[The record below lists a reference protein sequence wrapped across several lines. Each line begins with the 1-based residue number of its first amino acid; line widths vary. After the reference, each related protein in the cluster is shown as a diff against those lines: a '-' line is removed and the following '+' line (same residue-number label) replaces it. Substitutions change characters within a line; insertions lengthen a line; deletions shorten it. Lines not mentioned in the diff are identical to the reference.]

1 VRCRRRRLKNRKPW
15 CCTRVHAPPPLSGS
29 SRSWCEAPCAVVD
42 ATSTSASPSGRR
54 PRAHHPSAPADMV
67 LKRDRWWGQ
76 FGELCRLSQRLV
88 DWHAS
93 RLYRRDTANRQRL
106 DTLVNETDH
115 MLLLGWWKERKG
127 LGRLCRTPRPS
138 PGGATQTDRPLPRLL
153 SAVTGH
159 PNLPAPPNLTAR
171 AKRCP
176 PSPNNKLAA

>member
-1 VRCRRRRLKNRKPW
+1 
-15 CCTRVHAPPPLSGS
+15 
-29 SRSWCEAPCAVVD
+29 
-42 ATSTSASPSGRR
+42 
-54 PRAHHPSAPADMV
+54 MV

-159 PNLPAPPNLTAR
+159 TLRHVYCSRCCCFGPECRCCRRMLTWL
-171 AKRCP
+171 KRKE
-176 PSPNNKLAA
+176 KLAPEPEPAVAAQKTTKEQNKGFEKGSVVGSVGELCRLSQRLGDWHA